1 MIKQS
6 NNRPVFLNLF
16 QIRFPVTAILSIL
29 HRVTGVLMVLTLP
42 VLFYLFSLSL
52 SGEAGWEAT
61 LSILNDPLSKIVLAL
76 FLWGLIHHLFA
87 GVRFLFIDIE
97 IGVEKTTARVTA
109 WFVNIVVVFVTLLV
123 VWRLW

>member
-1 MIKQS
+1 MNQS
-6 NNRPVFLNLF
+6 KNRPVFLNLF
-16 QIRFPVTAILSIL
+16 LIRFPVTAILSIL

-52 SGEAGWEAT
+52 SGEAGWDT
-61 LSILNDPLSKIVLAL
+61 TISILTYPLSKMVLAV

-87 GVRFLFIDIE
+87 GIRFLFIDIE
-97 IGVEKTTARVTA
+97 IGIEKATARVTA
-109 WFVNIVVVFVTLLV
+109 WFVNIVVVFVTLMV